1 MTEEHVSSEESVVHH
16 GSGVCGS
23 CGTVS
28 GRNLLA
34 GHRNEIMSSMHT
46 ELQEGVQALQEILR
60 GARLDLLEICAP
72 WDSPLTKAVEEA
84 GGRAVALGL
93 QNGYD
98 LTTTSGF
105 RKAAQFMREMKP
117 RYVHISP
124 PCFPWSPMQNLN
136 QSREQIQRLLELRRK
151 HRKLLHHCRRLA
163 EIQVLEMNSHLSFD
177 ENTWIS
183 IMRVLSILL
192 GQSVGD
198 STKSESWLDCVGV
211 SVSALMGVGMA

>member
-1 MTEEHVSSEESVVHH
+1 
-16 GSGVCGS
+16 
-23 CGTVS
+23 
-28 GRNLLA
+28 
-34 GHRNEIMSSMHT
+34 MSSMRT
-46 ELQEGVQALQEILR
+46 ELQEGVQALQEILQ

-84 GGRAVALGL
+84 GGRAFALGL
-93 QNGYD
+93 HNGYD
-98 LTTTSGF
+98 LTTRSGF

>member
-1 MTEEHVSSEESVVHH
+1 MKKVLFIMVVVFVVRV
-16 GSGVCGS
+16 GLF
-23 CGTVS
+23 S

-105 RKAAQFMREMKP
+105 RKAAQFIREMKP

-124 PCFPWSPMQNLN
+124 SLFSLVT
-136 QSREQIQRLLELRRK
+136 
-151 HRKLLHHCRRLA
+151 HA
-163 EIQVLEMNSHLSFD
+163 
-177 ENTWIS
+177 
-183 IMRVLSILL
+183 
-192 GQSVGD
+192 
-198 STKSESWLDCVGV
+198 KSESQ
-211 SVSALMGVGMA
+211 